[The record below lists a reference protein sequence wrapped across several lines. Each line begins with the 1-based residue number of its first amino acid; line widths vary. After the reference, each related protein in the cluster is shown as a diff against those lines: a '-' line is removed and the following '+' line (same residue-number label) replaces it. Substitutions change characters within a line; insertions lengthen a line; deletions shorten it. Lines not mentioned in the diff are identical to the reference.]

1 MLLSNEAELLAM
13 EAEKYSGINPIV
25 VDNNNLTIGLD
36 SGFIDAVSSISGAI
50 SAVSGIENKLD
61 ISAFTGYSAALDSGL
76 SNAFDTIHN
85 EITELQGDDSYLSGS
100 IDYLSGVVTTGLS
113 AYSAGP
119 NINITDYVISG
130 KDWLDTIQEASAYA
144 AQQNPTS
151 STEWNEAYETLTS
164 NSGVWNSVTST
175 QGEIDYV
182 SGAVDNKLD
191 FSAFSDVSGTFLTAH
206 QPISANEWND
216 TYTTVQS
223 NSGNWNDTYNT
234 YSNNSASY
242 LTDASQFYPM
252 NSNPSGYLTEET
264 DWTNTIKE
272 ASANAYNEATA
283 LIPPEFDPTYM
294 SGAIDNKLD
303 TTSFSDV
310 SGTFLTAHQ
319 SLDGYATTAWVDS
332 QGYLTAHQPISAN
345 EWNNVY
351 DTVNVYSG
359 TWSGSESSPTAI
371 VDSNGSIDIVS
382 SNNTVYF
389 DVNSTWFNDAVNS
402 AYTGSQGD
410 ANVNAYVHN
419 NSATINNVNSTVQ
432 SNSSTWNT
440 VNNKLDTTAFRDVS
454 GTFLTAHQSLDGY
467 ATTAWVNTQGYMTEI
482 PASAEETLETVNTN
496 SSVWNSVTGKEDTI
510 SYGYSAGAIS
520 SINGSAILGETI
532 PYEVYGISAGD
543 NVTIWEENNTLWIS
557 AACGGQG
564 GDEEVNNLVHSNS
577 AIWDDVTNKLD
588 TTAYVPFD
596 PTYISGTIDNKL
608 DSTAFNIP
616 TSSNWNDV
624 YNTVNSNSGLWSAGD
639 TEVNNVVHNNSATWD
654 SVTNKLDTTAFSD
667 VSGSFLT
674 AHQPISA
681 DEWNGTYETVQT
693 NSASWGGGDSASFG
707 YITIN
712 GVWDYIKAERPG
724 YPYDNWL
731 LNPSVLRLG
740 PEFQNSYLGEYE
752 RVQLDKK
759 GLSAL
764 SGFKTAP
771 DVIWRAILNTDLEG
785 YNNTIS
791 SINGSALAGGST
803 YTGDAQGALDEV
815 YTNSGTWNDTY
826 TNVQTNSGTW
836 DSYGSDISYLS
847 ATIGDVESLL
857 AQL

>member
-36 SGFIDAVSSISGAI
+36 SGFMDAVSSISSTI
-50 SAVSGIENKLD
+50 SGLDNKLD

-76 SNAFDTIHN
+76 SNAFETVHN
-85 EITELQGDDSYLSGS
+85 DITKLQGDDSYLSGS

-164 NSGVWNSVTST
+164 NSGVWNSVSST

-206 QPISANEWND
+206 QSISANEWND
-216 TYTTVQS
+216 VYNTVNS
-223 NSGNWNDTYNT
+223 NSGLWSAGDTEVNNVVH
-234 YSNNSASY
+234 NNSATWDTVADK
-242 LTDASQFYPM
+242 LD
-252 NSNPSGYLTEET
+252 
-264 DWTNTIKE
+264 
-272 ASANAYNEATA
+272 ATA
-283 LIPPEFDPTYM
+283 YTPFDPTYI
-294 SGAIDNKLD
+294 SGTIDNKLD
-303 TTSFSDV
+303 TTAFSDV

-332 QGYLTAHQPISAN
+332 QGYLTAHQPISAD

-359 TWSGSESSPTAI
+359 SWTGSESSPTAS

-389 DVNSTWFNDAVNS
+389 DVNGTWFNDAVNS
-402 AYTGSQGD
+402 ALPTSAVQW
-410 ANVNAYVHN
+410 
-419 NSATINNVNSTVQ
+419 NSN
-432 SNSSTWNT
+432 
-440 VNNKLDTTAFRDVS
+440 
-454 GTFLTAHQSLDGY
+454 Y
-467 ATTAWVNTQGYMTEI
+467 
-482 PASAEETLETVNTN
+482 ETVNTN

-557 AACGGQG
+557 AVGGGQG

-577 AIWDDVTNKLD
+577 A
-588 TTAYVPFD
+588 
-596 PTYISGTIDNKL
+596 
-608 DSTAFNIP
+608 
-616 TSSNWNDV
+616 
-624 YNTVNSNSGLWSAGD
+624 
-639 TEVNNVVHNNSATWD
+639 TWD
-654 SVTNKLDTTAFSD
+654 SVTNKLDTIAFSN
-667 VSGSFLT
+667 VSGSFLTAHQSLEGYATTAWVDSQGYLT

-681 DEWNGTYETVQT
+681 DEWNSSYETVQT
-693 NSASWGGGDSASFG
+693 NSASWGGGTTFTGVDTDSTLTG
-707 YITIN
+707 DGLN
-712 GVWDYIKAERPG
+712 NPLGVAE
-724 YPYDNWL
+724 
-731 LNPSVLRLG
+731 
-740 PEFQNSYLGEYE
+740 
-752 RVQLDKK
+752 VQT
-759 GLSAL
+759 LS
-764 SGFKTAP
+764 S
-771 DVIWRAILNTDLEG
+771 
-785 YNNTIS
+785 NNTIS
-791 SINGSALAGGST
+791 ITSANDVVTLGVNETWFNNVNTTVQS
-803 YTGDAQGALDEV
+803 
-815 YTNSGTWNDTY
+815 NSGTWN
-826 TNVQTNSGTW
+826 
-836 DSYGSDISYLS
+836 SYGSDISYLS

>member
-36 SGFIDAVSSISGAI
+36 SGFVDAVSSISGAI
-50 SAVSGIENKLD
+50 SGLDNKLD

-85 EITELQGDDSYLSGS
+85 DITELQGDDSYLSGS

-164 NSGVWNSVTST
+164 NSGVWNSVTNI
-175 QGEIDYV
+175 QEEVNYV

-206 QPISANEWND
+206 QPISANEWNSSYETVQSNSASWASETFTGVD
-216 TYTTVQS
+216 TDSTLTGNGKDTPLGVAEVQSLTSDNTINITSGNNEVILGVNGTWFNDAVNSAVTGAQGDAEVNTYVHNNSATINVVNTTVQS

-283 LIPPEFDPTYM
+283 LIPPAFDPTYM

-359 TWSGSESSPTAI
+359 SWTGSETSPTAS

-389 DVNSTWFNDAVNS
+389 DVNGTWFNDAVNS
-402 AYTGSQGD
+402 AVTGTQGD
-410 ANVNAYVHN
+410 AEVNA
-419 NSATINNVNSTVQ
+419 A
-432 SNSSTWNT
+432 
-440 VNNKLDTTAFRDVS
+440 
-454 GTFLTAHQSLDGY
+454 
-467 ATTAWVNTQGYMTEI
+467 
-482 PASAEETLETVNTN
+482 
-496 SSVWNSVTGKEDTI
+496 
-510 SYGYSAGAIS
+510 
-520 SINGSAILGETI
+520 
-532 PYEVYGISAGD
+532 
-543 NVTIWEENNTLWIS
+543 
-557 AACGGQG
+557 
-564 GDEEVNNLVHSNS
+564 
-577 AIWDDVTNKLD
+577 
-588 TTAYVPFD
+588 
-596 PTYISGTIDNKL
+596 
-608 DSTAFNIP
+608 
-616 TSSNWNDV
+616 
-624 YNTVNSNSGLWSAGD
+624 
-639 TEVNNVVHNNSATWD
+639 VHNNSATWNT
-654 SVTNKLDTTAFSD
+654 VTNKLDTTAFST
-667 VSGSFLT
+667 VSG
-674 AHQPISA
+674 
-681 DEWNGTYETVQT
+681 
-693 NSASWGGGDSASFG
+693 
-707 YITIN
+707 
-712 GVWDYIKAERPG
+712 DYLKESE
-724 YPYDNWL
+724 L
-731 LNPSVLRLG
+731 
-740 PEFQNSYLGEYE
+740 
-752 RVQLDKK
+752 
-759 GLSAL
+759 
-764 SGFKTAP
+764 
-771 DVIWRAILNTDLEG
+771 G
-785 YNNTIS
+785 YNAVDEVS
-791 SINGSALAGGST
+791 AINGSAI
-803 YTGDAQGALDEV
+803 AQYGAEKQWLVHDDTLVHASNSAQYALGVNLNAVAQLLGVDETV
-815 YTNSGTWNDTY
+815 LY
-826 TNVQTNSGTW
+826 
-836 DSYGSDISYLS
+836 S
-847 ATIGDVESLL
+847 ATPKVYGGTSSGETIQLSESISNFERLRFYLNVNKKTSSENITYYDVCEIDNFSGSVANFQYGPYPENNVTANWFILKARITDNICNVSAAYNNYTSVQNPNWSNKWFPGSLYKVVGINRKS
-857 AQL
+857 

>member
-13 EAEKYSGINPIV
+13 EAEKYSGVNPIV

-36 SGFIDAVSSISGAI
+36 SGFMEAVSSISGAI
-50 SAVSGIENKLD
+50 SGLDNKLD

-76 SNAFDTIHN
+76 SNAFETVHN
-85 EITELQGDDSYLSGS
+85 DITELQGDDSYLSGS

-151 STEWNEAYETLTS
+151 STEWNSTYETVQS
-164 NSGVWNSVTST
+164 NSASWASETFTGVDTDST
-175 QGEIDYV
+175 LTGNGKDTPLGVAEVQTL
-182 SGAVDNKLD
+182 S
-191 FSAFSDVSGTFLTAH
+191 SDETISIT
-206 QPISANEWND
+206 SANNEVILGVNSSWFNEAVNSAVTGAQGDVEVNTYVHNNSATIDVVNTTVQSDSGKWND
-216 TYTTVQS
+216 TYT
-223 NSGNWNDTYNT
+223 N

-272 ASANAYNEATA
+272 ASANAFDEATA
-283 LIPPEFDPTYM
+283 LIPPAFDPTFM

-303 TTSFSDV
+303 ATAFSTVSGDFATTGDLENYATTSWVSNINTAIRNDMGTIAVNTANNYSAITSTSSFLSGAVDNKLDTTAFGDV

-332 QGYLTAHQPISAN
+332 QGYLTAHQPISAD

-359 TWSGSESSPTAI
+359 AWTGSESSPTAV
-371 VDSNGSIDIVS
+371 VDSHGSIDIVS

-389 DVNSTWFNDAVNS
+389 DVKGTWFNDAVNS

-419 NSATINNVNSTVQ
+419 NSATINDVNTTVQ
-432 SNSSTWNT
+432 SNSS
-440 VNNKLDTTAFRDVS
+440 
-454 GTFLTAHQSLDGY
+454 
-467 ATTAWVNTQGYMTEI
+467 
-482 PASAEETLETVNTN
+482 
-496 SSVWNSVTGKEDTI
+496 VWDSVTGKEDLI

-532 PYEVYGISAGD
+532 PYEVYGISAGE
-543 NVTIWEENNTLWIS
+543 NITIWEDNNTLWIS
-557 AACGGQG
+557 AQAGQG
-564 GDEEVNNLVHSNS
+564 GDVEVNDLVHSNS

-596 PTYISGTIDNKL
+596 PTYMSGAIDDKL
-608 DSTAFNIP
+608 DITAFNIP
-616 TSSNWNDV
+616 TSSNWNEV

-654 SVTNKLDTTAFSD
+654 SVTNKLDTTAFND
-667 VSGSFLT
+667 ISGSFLT
-674 AHQPISA
+674 AHQSLEGYA
-681 DEWNGTYETVQT
+681 TENWVTSQ
-693 NSASWGGGDSASFG
+693 G
-707 YITIN
+707 YIT
-712 GVWDYIKAERPG
+712 GVDLT
-724 YPYDNWL
+724 PYL
-731 LNPSVLRLG
+731 T
-740 PEFQNSYLGEYE
+740 
-752 RVQLDKK
+752 
-759 GLSAL
+759 
-764 SGFKTAP
+764 TATY
-771 DVIWRAILNTDLEG
+771 ATD
-785 YNNTIS
+785 
-791 SINGSALAGGST
+791 
-803 YTGDAQGALDEV
+803 
-815 YTNSGTWNDTY
+815 SGTFATTTMLNDYQTTADMTSYY
-826 TNVQTNSGTW
+826 TKTDTSSKQELSDAIGNVETL
-836 DSYGSDISYLS
+836 LS
-847 ATIGDVESLL
+847 SL
-857 AQL
+857 

>member
-36 SGFIDAVSSISGAI
+36 SGFVDAVSSISGAI
-50 SAVSGIENKLD
+50 SGLDNKLD

-85 EITELQGDDSYLSGS
+85 DITELQGDDSYLSGS

-130 KDWLDTIQEASAYA
+130 KDWLATIQEASAYA

-164 NSGVWNSVTST
+164 NSGVWNSVTNI
-175 QGEIDYV
+175 QEEVNYV

-206 QPISANEWND
+206 QPISANEWNSSYETVQSNSASWASETFTGVD
-216 TYTTVQS
+216 TDSTLTGNGKDTPLGVAEVQSLTSDNTINITSGNNEVILGVNGTWFNDAVNSAVTGAQGDAEVNTYVHNNSATINVVNTTVQS

-283 LIPPEFDPTYM
+283 LIPPAFDPTYM

-332 QGYLTAHQPISAN
+332 QGYLTAHQPISAD

-359 TWSGSESSPTAI
+359 SWTGSETSPTAS

-389 DVNSTWFNDAVNS
+389 DVNGTWFNNAVNS
-402 AYTGSQGD
+402 ALPTSSVQW
-410 ANVNAYVHN
+410 
-419 NSATINNVNSTVQ
+419 NSN
-432 SNSSTWNT
+432 
-440 VNNKLDTTAFRDVS
+440 
-454 GTFLTAHQSLDGY
+454 Y
-467 ATTAWVNTQGYMTEI
+467 
-482 PASAEETLETVNTN
+482 ETVNTN
-496 SSVWNSVTGKEDTI
+496 SGVWG
-510 SYGYSAGAIS
+510 
-520 SINGSAILGETI
+520 GSALN
-532 PYEVYGISAGD
+532 ISAGEGVK
-543 NVTIWEENNTLWIS
+543 VTLVN
-557 AACGGQG
+557 
-564 GDEEVNNLVHSNS
+564 NNLVFSTDETVLWSGSLSAGTSATLAEPITAFKYVEAWYRAWQRTEAIRIPVSNNDTANTAVFQQ
-577 AIWDDVTNKLD
+577 AISWGQGTDGELNTVSFNIANSMNVISFVNARR
-588 TTAYVPFD
+588 TTV
-596 PTYISGTIDNKL
+596 
-608 DSTAFNIP
+608 STAN
-616 TSSNWNDV
+616 
-624 YNTVNSNSGLWSAGD
+624 A
-639 TEVNNVVHNNSATWD
+639 
-654 SVTNKLDTTAFSD
+654 VT
-667 VSGSFLT
+667 
-674 AHQPISA
+674 
-681 DEWNGTYETVQT
+681 TYEF
-693 NSASWGGGDSASFG
+693 NNPAAGG
-707 YITIN
+707 I
-712 GVWDYIKAERPG
+712 
-724 YPYDNWL
+724 
-731 LNPSVLRLG
+731 
-740 PEFQNSYLGEYE
+740 E
-752 RVQLDKK
+752 RVIGIGRK
-759 GLSAL
+759 
-764 SGFKTAP
+764 
-771 DVIWRAILNTDLEG
+771 
-785 YNNTIS
+785 NN
-791 SINGSALAGGST
+791 A
-803 YTGDAQGALDEV
+803 
-815 YTNSGTWNDTY
+815 
-826 TNVQTNSGTW
+826 
-836 DSYGSDISYLS
+836 
-847 ATIGDVESLL
+847 
-857 AQL
+857 

>member
-13 EAEKYSGINPIV
+13 EAEKYSGVNPIV

-36 SGFIDAVSSISGAI
+36 SGFMEAVSSISGAI
-50 SAVSGIENKLD
+50 SGLDNKLD

-76 SNAFDTIHN
+76 SNAFETVHN
-85 EITELQGDDSYLSGS
+85 DITELQGDDSYLSGS

-151 STEWNEAYETLTS
+151 STEWNSTYETVQS
-164 NSGVWNSVTST
+164 NSASWASETFTGVDTDST
-175 QGEIDYV
+175 LTGNGKDTPLGVAEVQTL
-182 SGAVDNKLD
+182 S
-191 FSAFSDVSGTFLTAH
+191 SDETISIT
-206 QPISANEWND
+206 SANNEVILGVNSSWFNEAVNSAVTGAQGDVEVNTYVHNNSATIDVVNTTVQSDSGKWND
-216 TYTTVQS
+216 TYT
-223 NSGNWNDTYNT
+223 N

-272 ASANAYNEATA
+272 ASANAFDEATA
-283 LIPPEFDPTYM
+283 LIPPAFDPTFM

-303 TTSFSDV
+303 ATAFSTVSGDFATTGDLENYATTSWVSNINTAIRNDMGTIAANTANNYSAITSTSSFLSGAVDNKLDTTAFGDV

-332 QGYLTAHQPISAN
+332 QGYLTAHQPISAD

-359 TWSGSESSPTAI
+359 AWTGSESSPTAV
-371 VDSNGSIDIVS
+371 VDSHGSIDIVS

-389 DVNSTWFNDAVNS
+389 DVKGTWFNDAVNS

-419 NSATINNVNSTVQ
+419 NSATINDVNTTVQ
-432 SNSSTWNT
+432 SNSS
-440 VNNKLDTTAFRDVS
+440 
-454 GTFLTAHQSLDGY
+454 
-467 ATTAWVNTQGYMTEI
+467 
-482 PASAEETLETVNTN
+482 
-496 SSVWNSVTGKEDTI
+496 VWDSVTGKEDLI

-532 PYEVYGISAGD
+532 PYEVYGISAGE
-543 NVTIWEENNTLWIS
+543 NITIWEDNNTLWIS
-557 AACGGQG
+557 AQAGQG
-564 GDEEVNNLVHSNS
+564 GDVEVNDLVHSNS

-596 PTYISGTIDNKL
+596 PTYMSGAIDDKL
-608 DSTAFNIP
+608 DITAFNIP
-616 TSSNWNDV
+616 TSSNWNEV

-654 SVTNKLDTTAFSD
+654 SVTNKLDTTAFND
-667 VSGSFLT
+667 ISGSFLT
-674 AHQPISA
+674 AHQSLEGYA
-681 DEWNGTYETVQT
+681 TENWVTSQ
-693 NSASWGGGDSASFG
+693 G
-707 YITIN
+707 YIT
-712 GVWDYIKAERPG
+712 GVDLT
-724 YPYDNWL
+724 PYL
-731 LNPSVLRLG
+731 T
-740 PEFQNSYLGEYE
+740 
-752 RVQLDKK
+752 
-759 GLSAL
+759 
-764 SGFKTAP
+764 TATY
-771 DVIWRAILNTDLEG
+771 ATD
-785 YNNTIS
+785 
-791 SINGSALAGGST
+791 
-803 YTGDAQGALDEV
+803 
-815 YTNSGTWNDTY
+815 SGTFATTTMLNDYQTTADMTSYY
-826 TNVQTNSGTW
+826 TKTDTSSKQELSDAIGNVETL
-836 DSYGSDISYLS
+836 LS
-847 ATIGDVESLL
+847 SL
-857 AQL
+857 